1 MDVNG
6 TKTQIFLNGKH
17 QFYNTTLLFAIRYA
31 DFSLSIDTEKQPRR
45 KNSNDSELKFAYD
58 GLYVDFPRARRTRRE
73 SLVITQTTPPNYSLS
88 CPNLH
93 KNNKTNAKKGH
104 NNNTYGLYVPFP
116 KSTPLKRRMKREYT
130 DRFGSRNESW
140 SDLSKLEEEEEEEGK
155 GGNIE
160 KEKQNNNNNEFLL
173 HSHSHHQE
181 GEDGTCQKSNG
192 DFAKMEF
199 IGRKSFG
206 KRLSKTFSE
215 FQGFDQ
221 MIYYRKSFSG
231 FRSCTKRASKVMRAV
246 DTTALSEDEIIEKFT
261 KSIFSL
267 DLTKK

>member
-1 MDVNG
+1 MDVNK

-31 DFSLSIDTEKQPRR
+31 DFSLSIDTEKQPKR

-58 GLYVDFPRARRTRRE
+58 GLYVDFPRTRRTRRE
-73 SLVITQTTPPNYSLS
+73 SLVITQTTPPNYSHS

-104 NNNTYGLYVPFP
+104 KNNTYGLYVPFP
-116 KSTPLKRRMKREYT
+116 KSAPLKRRMKREYT

-140 SDLSKLEEEEEEEGK
+140 SDLSKLEEEEEGK

-160 KEKQNNNNNEFLL
+160 KEK
-173 HSHSHHQE
+173 E

-192 DFAKMEF
+192 DFAKMKF
-199 IGRKSFG
+199 NGRQSFG

-221 MIYYRKSFSG
+221 MIYCRKSFSD
-231 FRSCTKRASKVMRAV
+231 FRSCAKRASKVM
-246 DTTALSEDEIIEKFT
+246 LSEDEITEKFT